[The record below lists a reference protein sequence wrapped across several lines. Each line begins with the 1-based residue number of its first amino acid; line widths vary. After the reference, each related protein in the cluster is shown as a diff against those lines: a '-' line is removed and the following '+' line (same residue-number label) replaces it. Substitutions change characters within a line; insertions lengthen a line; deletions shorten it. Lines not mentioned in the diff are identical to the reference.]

1 MLNRKISNYL
11 FYGILI
17 VIIALVLLVRSIT
30 LGNIN
35 EKITLLENQN
45 ISLQAAN
52 NSLEI
57 QVEDYKDI
65 ESDYLYELY
74 RKVPSYFSE
83 TELAYFVIA
92 QLESI
97 GIDESFNSNRKITVD
112 TKVSFPAESELGLLK
127 DDFKIVEVQVY
138 FNTLDSS
145 VTDDFIDLIYGA
157 NQVFIINH
165 IEYNTPDGVNYIGV
179 SINFLAFYEKEEDA
193 S

>member
-11 FYGILI
+11 FYGIL
-17 VIIALVLLVRSIT
+17 VIIVVAVLLVRSIT

-35 EKITLLENQN
+35 NKITSLEQQN
-45 ISLQAAN
+45 TSLQTTN
-52 NSLEI
+52 DNLEK

-74 RKVPSYFSE
+74 RKVPSYYSE

-92 QLESI
+92 KLETI
-97 GIDESFNSNRKITVD
+97 GIDESSDYNRNIYVNSEITFSADSPV
-112 TKVSFPAESELGLLK
+112 GQYQ

-138 FNTLDSS
+138 FNTLDSALI
-145 VTDDFIDLIYGA
+145 DDFVDLIYGA
-157 NQVFIINH
+157 NQVFIINN
-165 IEYNTPDGVNYIGV
+165 IQYNTPNGVDYVGV
-179 SINFLAFYEKEEDA
+179 TINFLAFYEKEGI